1 MISKKIFLGVIVSS
15 LLVTASANADD
26 LDDEWAEIDAIAN
39 ENPNA
44 RVDNTPI
51 SIQEWRQQYFG
62 EPNPNE
68 QNDPKPPE
76 EIENPPAEI
85 DNPPDEPEQPPI
97 QNPPEEIPSNDIK
110 PIQNPPTNEQ
120 EIQQPLNQNQKPT
133 QNPKPKD
140 SLKDFPS
147 YDDLF
152 SSDNTSKK
160 NPTYDQS
167 DMLPP
172 VDDGAVT
179 NWLENY
185 GGRTFENSRD
195 DVFKTD
201 EELAQEQREAEEAFK
216 KAVKAAPYKALFSDS
231 PYVYLLNKTSAVW
244 KRVPYKVDEYMI
256 DCWVCIVETDE
267 TNLDLVAVQMSDR
280 SNINDKKYV
289 LQHYL
294 IRPVQ
299 QRIQF
304 VSGFEVEGRA
314 KNSIKERAYDPSSWE
329 PLIPGSIE
337 DSIYQGVVGIMG
349 TKKAQE
355 KGHMTFWDHLD
366 KDLGIAIK

>member
-1 MISKKIFLGVIVSS
+1 
-15 LLVTASANADD
+15 
-26 LDDEWAEIDAIAN
+26 
-39 ENPNA
+39 
-44 RVDNTPI
+44 
-51 SIQEWRQQYFG
+51 
-62 EPNPNE
+62 
-68 QNDPKPPE
+68 
-76 EIENPPAEI
+76 
-85 DNPPDEPEQPPI
+85 
-97 QNPPEEIPSNDIK
+97 
-110 PIQNPPTNEQ
+110 
-120 EIQQPLNQNQKPT
+120 
-133 QNPKPKD
+133 
-140 SLKDFPS
+140 
-147 YDDLF
+147 
-152 SSDNTSKK
+152 
-160 NPTYDQS
+160 
-167 DMLPP
+167 MLPP

-216 KAVKAAPYKALFSDS
+216 KAVKAAPYKALFSDA
-231 PYVYLLNKTSAVW
+231 PYVYLLNKQSAVW

-337 DSIYQGVVGIMG
+337 DSIYQSVVGIMG